1 MSEPASQPGAPAD
14 GAQKQD
20 FPAADKS
27 VAKEVQKKVPAQVKS
42 TLSGPD
48 RIILRFNKLL
58 ASPGGLSSFLSTFN
72 YTLYLLAHL
81 DAKATP
87 LKERLYGLLNQKF
100 TPPPPGQPSPIAA
113 LGSLLSATRTTLRLF
128 GLLPLYAWARQLAHG
143 PKPGQ
148 DQVLYATAAT
158 QCALYITF
166 QFLENVALLTDSKI
180 LPAHLTARWTEKH
193 GGKAAAIY
201 TTAYRAWFLGFSCDF
216 VRLFRE
222 AQLERQRRDARS
234 SVEKSYGSTV
244 KEDAKKDAQW
254 YAELIVPLAWFPVGF
269 QFSAWNE
276 SGFPGFNLGL
286 MGAAGA
292 LAGLGKTKALWDAT
306 ADV

>member
-1 MSEPASQPGAPAD
+1 MGEGSSITTTANRS
-14 GAQKQD
+14 
-20 FPAADKS
+20 
-27 VAKEVQKKVPAQVKS
+27 
-42 TLSGPD
+42 
-48 RIILRFNKLL
+48 RLL

-81 DAKATP
+81 DAKAAP
-87 LKERLYGLLNQKF
+87 LKEKLYLFLNRHSA
-100 TPPPPGQPSPIAA
+100 TPKVIPPVPTEPSPIAA

-128 GLLPLYAWARQLAHG
+128 GLLPMYAWARQLAHG

-148 DQVLYATAAT
+148 DQVLYVTSVT
-158 QCALYITF
+158 QCALYIAF

-222 AQLERQRRDARS
+222 AQLERQKRDARS
-234 SVEKSYGSTV
+234 SVEKSYGSV
-244 KEDAKKDAQW
+244 AKEDAKKDAQW

-292 LAGLGKTKALWDAT
+292 IAGLGKTKALWDAT
-306 ADV
+306 ADI